1 LTTLFGIGLVFCVL
15 ACAVLYAG
23 NPNQQWF
30 KTRPYSFKIA
40 IIGCISLCTVAT
52 FCFSQSFS
60 VAAAIFTT
68 FTLSML
74 GLSLVPLI
82 TRWEK
87 PLTAPRGNKST
98 LSRAHGSQASPPQWW
113 LKSIGA
119 LVLGLPLGLFTSAL
133 ITFTVFSNTPLD
145 VKTQH
150 LMWWIVPIW
159 LTLIALIYFSH
170 RPLRIFTAIA
180 LLTFAEYLAI
190 QVFI

>member
-1 LTTLFGIGLVFCVL
+1 MTTVFAFGLVLCVL
-15 ACAVLYAG
+15 ACTVLYAG
-23 NPNQQWF
+23 TPNQQWF
-30 KTRPYSFKIA
+30 KTRPYSFKTA
-40 IIGCISLCTVAT
+40 IIGCIILCIVAT

-60 VAAAIFTT
+60 VAAAIYTT
-68 FTLSML
+68 STLSML

-98 LSRAHGSQASPPQWW
+98 LSRDQSSQANPPQWW

-133 ITFTVFSNTPLD
+133 ITFAVFDNTPLD

-150 LMWWIVPIW
+150 LMWWIVPVW

>member
-1 LTTLFGIGLVFCVL
+1 LTTVFAIGLVTCGL
-15 ACAVLYAG
+15 ACVFLYAG
-23 NPNQQWF
+23 SPNQQWF
-30 KTRPYSFKIA
+30 KARPFSFKTA

-52 FCFSQSFS
+52 FCFSQTFS

-68 FTLSML
+68 FTFSML

-98 LSRAHGSQASPPQWW
+98 LSRAQGSHASPPLWW

-133 ITFTVFSNTPLD
+133 ITFAIFDNTPLD

-159 LTLIALIYFSH
+159 LTLIALIYFSK

-190 QVFI
+190 QALI